1 MQTSL
6 LLSLLSF
13 AAVYLLANRYFIGKH
28 DPDEP
33 PLLPP
38 KIPVVGHVIGLI
50 RQKVYY
56 YLDLRYFFPM
66 IRSLDD
72 ISVPSVCSLLIAYCS
87 LLIAHCALSL
97 SPLHSRRYGFPI
109 YTLAMPGGSK
119 IYVITSIDLI
129 GAVQRVPKI
138 LAFSPVEAKF
148 AMTICASSKE
158 ANRILNMNING
169 DEGDWGYSMDY
180 HKSLHPSMA
189 PGPGLDAMNRVMI
202 KNITISLDRLYP
214 SGKDINRP
222 MRKQIGLMK
231 WLRHETTLATTNSV
245 YGPLNPFKDPNVEE
259 AFW

>member
-1 MQTSL
+1 
-6 LLSLLSF
+6 
-13 AAVYLLANRYFIGKH
+13 
-28 DPDEP
+28 
-33 PLLPP
+33 
-38 KIPVVGHVIGLI
+38 
-50 RQKVYY
+50 
-56 YLDLRYFFPM
+56 
-66 IRSLDD
+66 
-72 ISVPSVCSLLIAYCS
+72 
-87 LLIAHCALSL
+87 
-97 SPLHSRRYGFPI
+97 
-109 YTLAMPGGSK
+109 MPGGSK

-158 ANRILNMNING
+158 ANRIMNMNING

-180 HKSLHPSMA
+180 HKSLQPSLA
-189 PGPGLDAMNRVMI
+189 PGPGLDAMNRIMI

-214 SGKDINRP
+214 SRNDINGP
-222 MRKQIGLMK
+222 MGKQIGLMK